1 MKVPPQY
8 ATHLRKGLVD
18 YFKLDE
24 LASLC
29 RDLGIDFENIGGEGK
44 EGKARELVDYC
55 QRRGL
60 VSEFLQRCAELR
72 PQFPWHDPDAPV
84 PTPFSTATP
93 FNLENSIVAVLDAG
107 GKIAGTGF
115 VVAGPLIITC
125 AHVVLKLGEVVTVR
139 PHTQPHS
146 FPTDLIALS
155 SRQPKAPGEKDVAVL
170 RPRAPLPVSLT
181 PLTLAP
187 GPTSPDRP
195 FITLGYP
202 PAGTIQGVRA
212 KGEIRGR
219 VRDEAGLPFL
229 QLDSKEVANGMSGA
243 PVVDAA
249 SQHVVGMVSHGFNLR
264 EAAKLRDVAWAV
276 PTEIIQEFLPA
287 PSAPLRRENPF
298 YVSGRINDPSLFFGR
313 ERERREIQAELR
325 KHSSVSLVGPSQI
338 GKSSLLYTLHQTA
351 PTWLR
356 RGRTLYLDLQG
367 VLDEADF
374 CAEILHR
381 LGREGDSL
389 RQLKNALSQ
398 DDLLLFLDETERLAE
413 SDFNPRLHD
422 LLRSL
427 TQEPHFALCLASQR
441 PLVEL
446 FPSHT
451 PGGLSPFYNIF
462 VEKPLGPFSEA
473 EARAFLARQLA
484 GTVVQFTP
492 LEIESLLRESRG
504 HPAHLQRLAKALF
517 DRYVA

>member
-243 PVVDAA
+243 PVVDGEPRGLPCAA
-249 SQHVVGMVSHGFNLR
+249 SACLPGQL
-264 EAAKLRDVAWAV
+264 
-276 PTEIIQEFLPA
+276 TEIIQDFACL
-287 PSAPLRRENPF
+287 SAPLCRENPVYECLPTIPAF
-298 YVSGRINDPSLFFGR
+298 RREWKQVEIEMNCVNTAKVSPALPDWQSSPCLHTPCTRRPHPSLPHLG
-313 ERERREIQAELR
+313 
-325 KHSSVSLVGPSQI
+325 
-338 GKSSLLYTLHQTA
+338 
-351 PTWLR
+351 
-356 RGRTLYLDLQG
+356 LQW

-374 CAEILHR
+374 CAGNFGNR
-381 LGREGDSL
+381 LGAGV
-389 RQLKNALSQ
+389 RQSASAKK
-398 DDLLLFLDETERLAE
+398 
-413 SDFNPRLHD
+413 
-422 LLRSL
+422 RS
-427 TQEPHFALCLASQR
+427 EP
-441 PLVEL
+441 
-446 FPSHT
+446 
-451 PGGLSPFYNIF
+451 G
-462 VEKPLGPFSEA
+462 
-473 EARAFLARQLA
+473 
-484 GTVVQFTP
+484 
-492 LEIESLLRESRG
+492 
-504 HPAHLQRLAKALF
+504 
-517 DRYVA
+517 